1 MKGPFGLGRWLTF
14 NAVGV
19 LGAIVQ
25 VAGLGVLVRFAHAP
39 YLVATILAVELTLL
53 HNFAWHV
60 RWTWRDRRATSREVL
75 LAQLARFHLLNGGIS
90 MIGNLAVMT
99 LLTGRLGV
107 DPLLANVV
115 AILAC
120 SIVNFVASDE
130 LVFSTCAQKKR
141 TAGTIVL
148 GSLLP
153 IVLATSGSTTVAAA
167 DMFAELTPATLAAW
181 QTYERRVDERHGRT
195 SASGT
200 FFAEDQFSTPPNWRQ
215 IAVGGGV
222 AMTHLESA
230 APGASD
236 IPVPDGRIHHW
247 VGAVFVRGATV
258 DGVLRYLLAHAGRES
273 ESYEDVLASKLLYRD
288 GDHVRVFLKLRRTS
302 VITVT
307 YNTEH
312 TVDYRRLSPAR
323 ATGRSVATKVA
334 ELSEAGTP
342 SEHERAPGS
351 DRGFLWRLNAYW
363 RYEETD
369 GGVLI
374 ECESVSL
381 SRSVPTLL
389 RPFVTGTVERIARES
404 LEKTLVSLRTVLI
417 KAGSRSGLDGSN
429 RL

>member
-1 MKGPFGLGRWLTF
+1 
-14 NAVGV
+14 
-19 LGAIVQ
+19 
-25 VAGLGVLVRFAHAP
+25 
-39 YLVATILAVELTLL
+39 
-53 HNFAWHV
+53 
-60 RWTWRDRRATSREVL
+60 
-75 LAQLARFHLLNGGIS
+75 
-90 MIGNLAVMT
+90 
-99 LLTGRLGV
+99 
-107 DPLLANVV
+107 
-115 AILAC
+115 
-120 SIVNFVASDE
+120 
-130 LVFSTCAQKKR
+130 
-141 TAGTIVL
+141 
-148 GSLLP
+148 
-153 IVLATSGSTTVAAA
+153 
-167 DMFAELTPATLAAW
+167 
-181 QTYERRVDERHGRT
+181 
-195 SASGT
+195 
-200 FFAEDQFSTPPNWRQ
+200 
-215 IAVGGGV
+215 
-222 AMTHLESA
+222 
-230 APGASD
+230 
-236 IPVPDGRIHHW
+236 
-247 VGAVFVRGATV
+247 
-258 DGVLRYLLAHAGRES
+258 VLRYLLAHAGRES